1 MLDIPKLDDKL
12 PVFALVNGVY
22 AVLFR
27 NPMIFVRAGLFP
39 FLLLL
44 AINLWHTP
52 QSWGQEAF
60 YGIRVIEWLMILA
73 LWTFYAVQLQR
84 FVLKGS
90 FEGATSFLPKL
101 NLREWRFFKASVLV
115 LMPLTI
121 FAFWFDQPLFFHQPD
136 VLVMGGITALDG
148 VSLHLYASLFL
159 GWIMQVFAFVLPAIA
174 EDNPRPARD
183 LFAMSFNALRQ
194 DFTRLFAAS
203 VLVAL
208 PLWVAVFIL
217 RLVLH
222 MPIFTQ
228 LAMGDEASALV
239 WNLLFLTL
247 ETAKTFIGGGLLA
260 MLWALAYGRTRG
272 RHVDSR

>member
-1 MLDIPKLDDKL
+1 MVDIPKPDDKL
-12 PVFALVNGVY
+12 PVLSLVNGVY

-27 NPMIFVRAGLFP
+27 NPMIFVRAALFP
-39 FLLLL
+39 FLLTLL
-44 AINLWHTP
+44 INIWHTP
-52 QSWGQEAF
+52 QSWGPESF
-60 YGIRVIEWLMILA
+60 YGIRILQWLLLLG

-90 FEGATSFLPKL
+90 FEGAASFLPKL
-101 NLREWRFFKASVLV
+101 NQREWRFFKASVLV
-115 LMPLTI
+115 VIPLTF

-148 VSLHLYASLFL
+148 ISIHLYASLFL
-159 GWIMQVFAFVLPAIA
+159 GWIMQIFAFVLPAIA
-174 EDNPRPARD
+174 EDDPRRTRD
-183 LFAMSFNALRQ
+183 LFTLSFNALRQ

-203 VLVAL
+203 LLVVL
-208 PLWVAVFIL
+208 PLWVGVFIL

-222 MPIFTQ
+222 MPVFTQ
-228 LAMGDEASALV
+228 LAMADEASALV
-239 WNLLFLTL
+239 WNLIFLTL

-272 RHVDSR
+272 RHVNRR